1 MVQSKIL
8 NSVSGIKY
16 DFLQNYDGSVINSS
30 KFKDIKITIME
41 QMHGVNVIY
50 TLGSISPVKA
60 CDGLITDKKGIFL
73 GVKTAD
79 CMPIFIADL
88 TKKIVGV
95 IHSGWKGLLNGI
107 LDNTILQMISLGSN
121 PNNIISVIGP
131 HIGSCC
137 YEIDEKRMESFYIKF
152 GNECAI
158 KRTEGKLFLDLA
170 ITAKNNLVSS
180 GFQDKNIEIIQI
192 CTCCN
197 PLFPSY
203 RRDGIKGG
211 RMLSIIGFTG

>member
-30 KFKDIKITIME
+30 KFKDINITIME
-41 QMHGVNVIY
+41 QIHGANVIY
-50 TLGSISPVKA
+50 TSGSVLPVKA
-60 CDGLITDKKGIFL
+60 CDGLITDNKGIFL

-79 CMPIFIADL
+79 CMPILIADL

-107 LDNTILQMISLGSN
+107 MDNTILQMISLGSN

-137 YEIDEKRMESFYIKF
+137 YEIDEKRMEAFYKRF

-158 KRTEGKLFLDLA
+158 KSVDGKLFLDLA
-170 ITAKNNLVSS
+170 ITAKNNLVFL
-180 GFQDKNIEIIQI
+180 GLQDKNIEIVQI

-197 PLFPSY
+197 SLFPSY
-203 RRDGIKGG
+203 RRDGVKGG
-211 RMLSIIGFTG
+211 RMLSIIGLTE